1 MEKMLDSK
9 GIILENIDF
18 LFKEYNSIKK
28 HDNKKRLELIN
39 ETSEL
44 RECNNKLMTEIS
56 EKDKLLIVNDRKMID
71 YETMINKIQEEAK
84 KEKTEKE
91 RFDMLKKQDKEIYE
105 RDIEIKR
112 LQKKVDILEEKL
124 KLLDQNSDV
133 GNNIVE
139 VRDKWK
145 DEEINSFYKESEKV
159 DIAINAL
166 SKHRGN
172 DVTIEDVGNT
182 SIGINGWYEEGMKG
196 GTLLQKMKEIKT
208 EVFDKKEDD
217 KQEDDGEETEE
228 EIETEVIENPNDK
241 KEDDGEEEEIETPVV
256 ENPNDK
262 EESDDDGEETEE
274 LSEEEDAEVE
284 IITYYKKEYYLVV
297 NESPQGIYMIENGG
311 LGSKVG
317 EVKSGKKVFYK
328 SSKK

>member
-9 GIILENIDF
+9 EIILENINS
-18 LFKEYNSIKK
+18 LFKEYNNIKED
-28 HDNKKRLELIN
+28 DNKKFLELIN

-44 RECNNKLMTEIS
+44 RECNNKLMSEIS

-71 YETMINKIQEEAK
+71 YEIMINKIQEEAI

-112 LQKKVDILEEKL
+112 LQKKVDILEEKI
-124 KLLDQNSDV
+124 KLLDQTSDV
-133 GNNIVE
+133 GDNIVE
-139 VRDKWK
+139 VRD
-145 DEEINSFYKESEKV
+145 
-159 DIAINAL
+159 
-166 SKHRGN
+166 
-172 DVTIEDVGNT
+172 
-182 SIGINGWYEEGMKG
+182 EGTG
-196 GTLLQKMKEIKT
+196 GDTLVQKMKNIQE
-208 EVFDKKEDD
+208 
-217 KQEDDGEETEE
+217 KQKDESEE
-228 EIETEVIENPNDK
+228 EVETKVETSEEEVETTDETSEEEVETKVVENH
-241 KEDDGEEEEIETPVV
+241 EEEEIETPVV

-262 EESDDDGEETEE
+262 EEGVDYGEETEE

-311 LGSKVG
+311 LGSKAG
-317 EVKSGKKVFYK
+317 EVKNGKRVFYK

>member
-9 GIILENIDF
+9 EIILENINS
-18 LFKEYNSIKK
+18 LFKEYNNIKED
-28 HDNKKRLELIN
+28 DNKKFLELIN

-44 RECNNKLMTEIS
+44 RECNNKLMSEIS

-71 YETMINKIQEEAK
+71 YETMINKIQEDAM

-112 LQKKVDILEEKL
+112 LQKKVDTLEEKL
-124 KLLDQNSDV
+124 KLLDQTSDV
-133 GNNIVE
+133 GDNIVE
-139 VRDKWK
+139 VRD
-145 DEEINSFYKESEKV
+145 
-159 DIAINAL
+159 
-166 SKHRGN
+166 
-172 DVTIEDVGNT
+172 
-182 SIGINGWYEEGMKG
+182 EGTGG
-196 GTLLQKMKEIKT
+196 GTLVQKMKNIQE
-208 EVFDKKEDD
+208 
-217 KQEDDGEETEE
+217 KQKDESEE
-228 EIETEVIENPNDK
+228 EVETKVETSEEEEEEVETKVETSEEEVETKVVENH
-241 KEDDGEEEEIETPVV
+241 EEEEIETPVV

-262 EESDDDGEETEE
+262 EEGVDDGEETEE

-311 LGSKVG
+311 LGSKAG
-317 EVKSGKKVFYK
+317 EVKNGKRVFYK